1 MAINDTGQSSTRLF
15 LFDKSTN
22 QSYLVDTGSDISVL
36 PPTPE
41 ERKQNHSSIFNLI
54 AANGTSIKTYG
65 KRNISI
71 SIGLR
76 RLFPW
81 TFTVAEVSRPIIG
94 ADFLTFFNLLVDLK
108 GRALIDR
115 LTTVRSQGK
124 VIIDPTPTVTALKSE
139 NQFHQLVQSYGDL
152 MENSI
157 TVKCSTNH
165 NIVHHIETKGAP
177 VYARARKLPPLKL
190 TQAKE
195 EFDAMIQRGI
205 CRPSKSSWASPLHLV
220 RKSDGTWRPCGDYR
234 SLNAKT
240 IPDKYPVRRIQD
252 FASNLFGKTVFTT
265 IDLRKAYHQIPL
277 NPADIEKTAIITP
290 FGLFEFT
297 VMTFGLRNA
306 AQTFQRFIDT
316 VFRGLEF
323 VFPYLDDIL
332 VASSTAAQHV
342 IDLREVFERL
352 RKFGLIINAEKCHF
366 ARSEVQFL
374 GHEITKDAIKPLS
387 SKVEAIDNFP
397 RPSTRKE
404 LRRFLGMMNF
414 YRRFLPSAAQT
425 QLPLQLLLGPC
436 IKNDRTLIEWTS
448 DSVEA
453 FNACKRMLREATM
466 LTHPAPSARIA
477 LTTDASDIGIGAAV
491 HQLINNVWQPLGFFS
506 RKLTDTE
513 RKYSAY
519 DRELLGIYAAIK
531 HFRYMLE
538 ATNFIVF
545 TDHRPIT
552 FAFVQN
558 VEKFSPRQTRQL
570 DYIGQ
575 FTSDIRHISGKE
587 NVVADALSRL
597 ETITAPSPIDYNELA
612 SGQVNDT
619 ELMDLLSDNSA
630 SSLKLKS
637 LKVPECL
644 TNIVCDVSTDRVRP
658 YVPLQFR
665 KRIFNA
671 LHDLAHPGI
680 KATVRLIAERF
691 VWKNLNRDIAEW
703 TRNCIPCQQSKI
715 HRHTKAPL
723 GNFKG
728 PTERFRH
735 INIDIIGPL
744 PYSQGFTYCLT
755 CVDRF
760 SRWIEAL
767 PMADMRAETVAA
779 TLYGGWIARFG
790 VPEYITTDK
799 GGQFESTLFQELSTF
814 LGSKRIR
821 TTSYHPQ
828 ANGMIERPHRVVKAA
843 LKCRTSINWVNE
855 LPTVLMGL
863 RAVFKEDIGATMA
876 ELVYGENIR
885 LPGEFFD
892 PATSKQPTSE
902 LIMNLRR
909 HFDQIRPT
917 ITSNHSNTATFIPK
931 ELNSSSHVFLR
942 HDAVRSPLQKPYD
955 GPYLVVKRGD
965 KNFVLKV
972 KNQEVTVS
980 IDRIKPA
987 FGVTDDINEPAI
999 KKTKQIQ
1006 HKVQPQ
1012 TKKIITNS
1020 KYSSASSSSAFT
1032 SSSEDKCEDHSLK
1045 TTRSGRRVHFP
1056 QKFLSSVDWK
1066 GGIVAAVL

>member
-1 MAINDTGQSSTRLF
+1 MAVSDTGQSSTRLF

-41 ERKQNHSSIFNLI
+41 DRQQNNSSVFNLV
-54 AANGTSIKTYG
+54 AANGTTIKTYG

-94 ADFLTFFNLLVDLK
+94 ADFLTYFNLLVDLK

-115 LTTVRSQGK
+115 LTTVRSQGE
-124 VIIDPTPTVTALKSE
+124 VVIDPTPTVTALNTE

-152 MENSI
+152 MENS
-157 TVKCSTNH
+157 TTTKDNTAH
-165 NIVHHIETKGAP
+165 NIIHHIETKGAP
-177 VYARARKLPPLKL
+177 VYARARKLQPAKL
-190 TQAKE
+190 QQAKD
-195 EFDAMIQRGI
+195 EFDLMIQRGI

-220 RKSDGTWRPCGDYR
+220 RKTDGTWRPCGDYR

-240 IPDKYPVRRIQD
+240 IPDKYPVRHIQD

-265 IDLRKAYHQIPL
+265 IDLRRAYHQIPL
-277 NPADIEKTAIITP
+277 NPSDIEKTAIITP

-316 VFRGLEF
+316 VFRGLDF

-332 VASSTAAQHV
+332 VASSTAAQHI
-342 IDLREVFERL
+342 IDLREVFDRL
-352 RKFGLIINAEKCHF
+352 RKFGLIINTEKCHF
-366 ARSEVQFL
+366 ARSTVQFL

-387 SKVEAIDNFP
+387 SKVDAIDNFP
-397 RPSTRKE
+397 KPATRKD

-436 IKNDRTLIEWTS
+436 IKNDRTLIEWTA
-448 DSVEA
+448 DTVEA
-453 FNACKRMLREATM
+453 FNDCKRMLREAAM
-466 LTHPAPSARIA
+466 LTHPAPSAKIA
-477 LTTDASDIGIGAAV
+477 LTTDASDIGLGAAV
-491 HQLINNVWQPLGFFS
+491 HQLINDEWQPLGFFS
-506 RKLTDTE
+506 RKLTDAE

-519 DRELLGIYAAIK
+519 DRELLAIYAAIK

-597 ETITAPSPIDYNELA
+597 ETITAPSPINYNELA
-612 SGQVNDT
+612 TGQVNDT
-619 ELMDLLSDNSA
+619 ELMHLFSENVS

-637 LKVPECL
+637 LKFPECSNNL
-644 TNIVCDVSTDRVRP
+644 ICDVSTDRVRP

-665 KRIFNA
+665 KQIFNS

-680 KATVRLIAERF
+680 KATVRLIGERF
-691 VWKNLNRDIAEW
+691 VWQNLNRDVSEW
-703 TRNCIPCQQSKI
+703 TRNCLSCQQSKI

-723 GNFKG
+723 AKFKG

-735 INIDIIGPL
+735 INIDIVGPL
-744 PYSQGFTYCLT
+744 PSSQGFTYCLT

-760 SRWIEAL
+760 TRWIEAL
-767 PMADMRAETVAA
+767 PMADIRAETVAA

-790 VPEYITTDK
+790 VPEYITTDQ
-799 GGQFESTLFQELSTF
+799 GRQFESALFQELATL
-814 LGSKRIR
+814 LGSTHIR
-821 TTSYHPQ
+821 TTAYHPQ
-828 ANGMIERPHRVVKAA
+828 ANGLIERTHRVIKAA
-843 LKCRTSINWVNE
+843 LKCRTSVNWVNE
-855 LPTVLMGL
+855 LPTVLMGI
-863 RAVFKEDIGATMA
+863 RAVFKEEIGATMA

-885 LPGEFFD
+885 LPGEFLE
-892 PATSKQPTSE
+892 PATSKQPTTE
-902 LIMNLRR
+902 FIMNLRR
-909 HFDQIRPT
+909 NFDRIRPT
-917 ITSNHSNTATFIPK
+917 VTSNHNTTATFIPK
-931 ELNSSSHVFLR
+931 QLSNCSHVFLR
-942 HDAVRSPLQKPYD
+942 HDAIRSSLQRPYD
-955 GPYLVVKRGD
+955 GPYFVVKRSN

-972 KNQEVTVS
+972 KDREVTVS

-987 FGVTDDINEPAI
+987 FGVTDLNEPAI
-999 KKTKQIQ
+999 IKRTKIQNKTQQQ
-1006 HKVQPQ
+1006 H
-1012 TKKIITNS
+1012 ITTHS
-1020 KYSSASSSSAFT
+1020 QGSSTSPALSSPSQ
-1032 SSSEDKCEDHSLK
+1032 DKNEEQSVK
-1045 TTRSGRRVHFP
+1045 TTRCGRRVHFP
-1056 QKFLSSVDWK
+1056 QKYLS
-1066 GGIVAAVL
+1066 